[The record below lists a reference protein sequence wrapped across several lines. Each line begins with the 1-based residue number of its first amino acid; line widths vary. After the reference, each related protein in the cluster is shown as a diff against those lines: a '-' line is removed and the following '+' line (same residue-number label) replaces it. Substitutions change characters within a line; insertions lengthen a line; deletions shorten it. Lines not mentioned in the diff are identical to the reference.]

1 MAAVSPATSPV
12 RSRIS
17 LPSIRRISLSTTLCV
32 AILLTVGFLV
42 VYPILLL
49 LLHSFE
55 VGPLGRTTHW
65 GLDNWRTA
73 FETPGILAAVW
84 NTMSLAV
91 TRQGIAIVLGIML
104 AWLLARTD
112 LPGRGWFEFGFWV
125 AVFLPSLTVTLGWIM
140 LLDGHGGLLNRLL
153 EQVPFISRGPF
164 DVFSWWGIVWVHL
177 VTGTLPIKVM
187 LLTPAFRNMDAS
199 LEEASRTAGAGTFGT
214 LFRVAIPLIA
224 PTVLV
229 VLLIGMIRSLEAF
242 EIELVLGTPA
252 NIDVYSTLIY
262 RSVLRPPL
270 QFGEATVLSLM
281 ILAIMLPLVIA
292 QQRYTSRRSFATVS
306 GKFRAQQTKLGSWK
320 WPLFGLVA
328 TLVLTITVL
337 PIGLVV
343 MGTFMKIFGQFGIS
357 DAWTLEHW
365 RTALSSANFM
375 RAMLNSILIAGGAS
389 LLAMALC
396 SAVAYIVVR
405 SAFGGRGA
413 LDFLVWLPS
422 TFPGIV
428 IGLGYLWLFL
438 GTPWLRPIYGTTF
451 LLVLVATLGSI
462 TLTSQIIK
470 SNLLQLGAEL
480 EEASWASGASWWYGF
495 RRVILPLIAPAI
507 AAVGVLAFASAAAST
522 SHVALLATQ
531 GNQPLSIL
539 QLNLLSHN
547 DFEAAS
553 VIGVFILLMTVGVA
567 VTARLLGLRVG
578 LSGTR

>member
-1 MAAVSPATSPV
+1 
-12 RSRIS
+12 
-17 LPSIRRISLSTTLCV
+17 
-32 AILLTVGFLV
+32 
-42 VYPILLL
+42 
-49 LLHSFE
+49 
-55 VGPLGRTTHW
+55 
-65 GLDNWRTA
+65 
-73 FETPGILAAVW
+73 
-84 NTMSLAV
+84 
-91 TRQGIAIVLGIML
+91 
-104 AWLLARTD
+104 
-112 LPGRGWFEFGFWV
+112 
-125 AVFLPSLTVTLGWIM
+125 
-140 LLDGHGGLLNRLL
+140 
-153 EQVPFISRGPF
+153 
-164 DVFSWWGIVWVHL
+164 
-177 VTGTLPIKVM
+177 
-187 LLTPAFRNMDAS
+187 
-199 LEEASRTAGAGTFGT
+199 
-214 LFRVAIPLIA
+214 
-224 PTVLV
+224 
-229 VLLIGMIRSLEAF
+229 
-242 EIELVLGTPA
+242 
-252 NIDVYSTLIY
+252 
-262 RSVLRPPL
+262 
-270 QFGEATVLSLM
+270 
-281 ILAIMLPLVIA
+281 
-292 QQRYTSRRSFATVS
+292 
-306 GKFRAQQTKLGSWK
+306 
-320 WPLFGLVA
+320 
-328 TLVLTITVL
+328 
-337 PIGLVV
+337 

-357 DAWTLEHW
+357 DVWTLEHW

-375 RAMLNSILIAGGAS
+375 RAMVNSLLIAGGAS

-405 SAFGGRGA
+405 SAFAGRGA

-422 TFPGIV
+422 TLPGIV

-495 RRVILPLIAPAI
+495 RRVLLPLIAPAI

-531 GNQPLSIL
+531 GNQPLSVL